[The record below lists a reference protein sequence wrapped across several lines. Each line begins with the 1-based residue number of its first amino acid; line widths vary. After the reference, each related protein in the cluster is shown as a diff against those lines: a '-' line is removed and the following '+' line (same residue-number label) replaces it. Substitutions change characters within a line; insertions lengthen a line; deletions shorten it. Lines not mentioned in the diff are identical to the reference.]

1 MIRKNIAEILSKLNI
16 QQLNSMQLEAMQSIQ
31 EHSNVVVLSPTGTGK
46 TLGFLLP
53 ILDFMEVELEEVQT
67 LIIVPTRELALQ
79 IEQVLRKMGTGYK
92 VNAIYG
98 GRTGQ
103 KDKLDLRKS
112 PALLIGTPGRL
123 ADRIRRGD
131 IAVNFVSTLIL
142 DEFDKSLEIG
152 FT

>member
-92 VNAIYG
+92 VNAIY
-98 GRTGQ
+98 
-103 KDKLDLRKS
+103 
-112 PALLIGTPGRL
+112 
-123 ADRIRRGD
+123 
-131 IAVNFVSTLIL
+131 
-142 DEFDKSLEIG
+142 
-152 FT
+152 